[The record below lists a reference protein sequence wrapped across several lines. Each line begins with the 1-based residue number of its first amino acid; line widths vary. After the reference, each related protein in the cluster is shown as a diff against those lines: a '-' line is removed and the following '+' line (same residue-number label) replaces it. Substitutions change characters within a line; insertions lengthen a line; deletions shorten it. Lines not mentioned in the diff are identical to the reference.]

1 MTNDD
6 AASTSG
12 DGASG
17 VEQVLAKLAR
27 ELLESPRIGSAFGR
41 LIGARARAAQA
52 QEAAIGILGV
62 PSAGDIDK
70 LTRRVRSL
78 SDRLTGIEDSLARID
93 GGLRRQSDQLAQR
106 LEAIEKELAAA
117 TRRIAD
123 FESARFAGE
132 PVSVSRNQEVLLR
145 TSIGA

>member
-27 ELLESPRIGSAFGR
+27 ELLESP